1 MKKIEWTGR
10 NTSKTKKWE
19 ITAESMIDLYNKI
32 VNKEIISTE
41 NGDPW
46 EEAVL
51 KKAGKDINS
60 DEFLDEDGY
69 INPDLI
75 QEAINKA
82 EDLTDKEL
90 WKLIK
95 NQYGNAYYQSFLVN
109 NEEITEEDFNE
120 KGELK

>member
-10 NTSKTKKWE
+10 NTNKNQKWE
-19 ITAESMIDLYNKI
+19 VTAESMISLYNKLTE
-32 VNKEIISTE
+32 KGIISTE
-41 NGDPW
+41 DKDPW

-69 INPDLI
+69 INPELI
-75 QEAINKA
+75 QKAIDEA

-90 WKLIK
+90 WELIK
-95 NQYGNAYYQSFLVN
+95 DQDGNAYYQSFLVN
-109 NEEITEEDFNE
+109 DEEITEEDFNE

>member
-10 NTSKTKKWE
+10 NTNKNQKWE
-19 ITAESMIDLYNKI
+19 VTAESMISLYNKLTE
-32 VNKEIISTE
+32 KGIISTE
-41 NGDPW
+41 DKDPW

-69 INPDLI
+69 INPELI
-75 QEAINKA
+75 QKAIDEA

-90 WKLIK
+90 WELIK
-95 NQYGNAYYQSFLVN
+95 DQDGNAYYQSFLVN